1 MAKRGKGWWESEL
14 AQSLVTA
21 ADLAARGA
29 PALPTRPAESLP
41 PPLPSQQ
48 PFPPAIPAEVAGA
61 GGNAPLSPPA
71 GGWLSG
77 ASGQNAAIG
86 AVAGM
91 GSIPGMVGGAIG
103 GAMGGPVGGIA
114 GSVIGRGVGMMAST
128 ALDAAIPRYSQA
140 DLSSYTPGGA
150 RSSPMSTG
158 DPNQIANLLGQVV
171 SATSRMA
178 NVGIKTTAGK
188 PNHL

>member
-1 MAKRGKGWWESEL
+1 MAQKKGWWEPEL
-14 AQSLVTA
+14 AQTLAGAATA
-21 ADLAARGA
+21 AAAKPPG
-29 PALPTRPAESLP
+29 P
-41 PPLPSQQ
+41 PPPPIRPWDFKPPPPPDPGTS
-48 PFPPAIPAEVAGA
+48 PFGAIPPIQEPQ
-61 GGNAPLSPPA
+61 PLTPPA

-77 ASGQNAAIG
+77 AAGQNAAIG

-91 GSIPGMVGGAIG
+91 GSIPGMAGGAIG
-103 GAMGGPVGGIA
+103 GAFGGPVGGIV
-114 GSVIGRGVGMMAST
+114 GSVLGRGVGMAASV
-128 ALDAAIPRYSQA
+128 AWDAAIPKYSQA

-150 RSSPMSTG
+150 RSSPLGTG

-178 NVGIKTTAGK
+178 NVGVKTTAGK

>member
-1 MAKRGKGWWESEL
+1 MARKKGWWESEL

-61 GGNAPLSPPA
+61 GGNTPLSPPA

-77 ASGQNAAIG
+77 AAGQNAAIG

-91 GSIPGMVGGAIG
+91 GSIPGMAGGALGGALGGPIG
-103 GAMGGPVGGIA
+103 GIVGSA
-114 GSVIGRGVGMMAST
+114 IGRGVGTVAE
-128 ALDAAIPRYSQA
+128 AAMSQYSQA

-178 NVGIKTTAGK
+178 NVGIKTTSGK

>member
-1 MAKRGKGWWESEL
+1 MARSKKGWWESEL
-14 AQSLVTA
+14 TQTLAGA
-21 ADLAARGA
+21 ATEAA
-29 PALPTRPAESLP
+29 TRPGP
-41 PPLPSQQ
+41 PPLPAYPWATPPPPPGPGSS
-48 PFPPAIPAEVAGA
+48 PFLEAP
-61 GGNAPLSPPA
+61 PLSPPA

-91 GSIPGMVGGAIG
+91 GSIPGMIGGAVG

-114 GSVIGRGVGMMAST
+114 GSVAGRAAGMVGSMIY
-128 ALDAAIPRYSQA
+128 DAAVPQYSQA

-150 RSSPMSTG
+150 RSSPLSTG

-178 NVGIKTTAGK
+178 NVGIKTTSGK

>member
-1 MAKRGKGWWESEL
+1 M
-14 AQSLVTA
+14 AQSLATA

-29 PALPTRPAESLP
+29 PALPARPAESLP

-48 PFPPAIPAEVAGA
+48 PFPPAIPTEVAG
-61 GGNAPLSPPA
+61 GGTAPLTPPA

-91 GSIPGMVGGAIG
+91 GSIPGMAGGAIG
-103 GAMGGPVGGIA
+103 GALGEPVGGIV
-114 GSVIGRGVGMMAST
+114 GSVVGRGVGMVAET
-128 ALDAAIPRYSQA
+128 AWNAVVPQYSQA

-150 RSSPMSTG
+150 RSSPLGTG

-178 NVGIKTTAGK
+178 NVGVKTTAGK